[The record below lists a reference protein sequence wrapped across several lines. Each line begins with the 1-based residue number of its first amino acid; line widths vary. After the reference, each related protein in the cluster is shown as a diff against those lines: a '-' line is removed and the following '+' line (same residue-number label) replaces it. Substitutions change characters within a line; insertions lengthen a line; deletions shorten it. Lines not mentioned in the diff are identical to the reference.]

1 MRRVFEQGGLDKDAV
16 QTLFGNR
23 ARHVAAAGLNPP
35 YRGAAWL
42 KILLVPRYG
51 TGHTPQGTV
60 LAILD
65 SERSAEWFEDWT
77 YFSWS
82 CQFEASPP
90 VYPADWTVE
99 REFDLTV
106 YEEISKTSWFRHYNS
121 DSGNTIWI

>member
-1 MRRVFEQGGLDKDAV
+1 MAQIPISSGQAFFSIPVTAVVFRYNKGRV
-16 QTLFGNR
+16 
-23 ARHVAAAGLNPP
+23 
-35 YRGAAWL
+35 
-42 KILLVPRYG
+42 
-51 TGHTPQGTV
+51 
-60 LAILD
+60 
-65 SERSAEWFEDWT
+65 SAP

-82 CQFEASPP
+82 QFEASPP

>member
-1 MRRVFEQGGLDKDAV
+1 M
-16 QTLFGNR
+16 
-23 ARHVAAAGLNPP
+23 
-35 YRGAAWL
+35 
-42 KILLVPRYG
+42 
-51 TGHTPQGTV
+51 
-60 LAILD
+60 
-65 SERSAEWFEDWT
+65 SAP

-82 CQFEASPP
+82 QFEASPP